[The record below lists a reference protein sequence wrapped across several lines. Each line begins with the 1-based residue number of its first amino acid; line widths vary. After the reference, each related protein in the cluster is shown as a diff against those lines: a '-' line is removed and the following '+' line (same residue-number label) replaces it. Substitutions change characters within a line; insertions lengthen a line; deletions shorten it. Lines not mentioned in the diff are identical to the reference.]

1 MDMHIPAIHLRFPE
15 IAIALI
21 HASPSA
27 RTTAG
32 NVTAAAVL
40 ICIVYHPPV
49 YLTLIVI
56 MRAEDMSQ
64 PMTDTIPT
72 PFREVPIIKVNM
84 SVTVTIKL
92 TMSELA
98 ITEVTVKMPA
108 NIEAIMNT
116 NVMVLHTNVAMSL

>member
-1 MDMHIPAIHLRFPE
+1 MDMRIPAIHLRFPE

-21 HASPSA
+21 HASPSP
-27 RTTAG
+27 RTT
-32 NVTAAAVL
+32 VTAAAVL
-40 ICIVYHPPV
+40 ICIVYHPV

-72 PFREVPIIKVNM
+72 PFREVPITMVNM

-92 TMSELA
+92 TMSELE

-116 NVMVLHTNVAMSL
+116 NVMVSHTNVATNL